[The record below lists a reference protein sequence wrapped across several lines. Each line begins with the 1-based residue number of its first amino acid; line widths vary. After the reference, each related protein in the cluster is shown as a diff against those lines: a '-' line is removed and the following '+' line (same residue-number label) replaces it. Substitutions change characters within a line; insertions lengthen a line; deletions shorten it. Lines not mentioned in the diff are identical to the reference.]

1 MARTYG
7 DEITTCGGA
16 LADRSQ
22 APNARG
28 LFGTQRGQR
37 DVHVSLG
44 DVEHLELRRPS
55 TVTRHVAEA
64 LSMAQQPQ
72 LDRIAD
78 HGHVRTRHTL

>member
-22 APNARG
+22 APNAPACSAPSG
-28 LFGTQRGQR
+28 DSGTSMSRSAMSSTSSF
-37 DVHVSLG
+37 D
-44 DVEHLELRRPS
+44 DAS

-64 LSMAQQPQ
+64 LSMAQQPEF
-72 LDRIAD
+72 DRIAD
-78 HGHVRTRHTL
+78 HGHVRTRRTL